1 MKRLIDVSTEGLDKL
16 IGEQV
21 LLLCSSYFYTGKL
34 IGVNKKFV
42 LLQDPSIVYSTGSF
56 DTKGYSDAQRLHT
69 KEFYVMIQSIEAFGL
84 SK

>member
-1 MKRLIDVSTEGLDKL
+1 MKKLVEVSNEGLEKL
-16 IGEQV
+16 IGDQV

-34 IGVNKKFV
+34 IGVNKKYV

-56 DTKGYSDAQRLHT
+56 ETKGYSDSQKLHT
-69 KEFYVMIQSIEAFGL
+69 KEFYVMIQAIEAFGL